1 MRKIKIIIGQLFQL
15 PARLFSKTSLSV
27 FITDSQIHPT
37 VAVLTRTRIYWS
49 IVGRYSY
56 VADRCWIIKAEIGNF
71 CSIASNVMIG
81 GGSHPVNFVSTSP
94 VFYSK
99 QNVLNKCFAE
109 VQFPEYVKTVIGND
123 VWIGSNAFVKGGITI
138 GNGAII
144 GAHSVVTKDVEPY
157 SIVAGNPAR
166 VIRKRFDDH
175 VIRELEATKWWE
187 YSDEKLQ
194 QKAAHF
200 QNVKDFISL
209 NTEK

>member
-1 MRKIKIIIGQLFQL
+1 MRKIKIVIGQLFQL
-15 PARLFSKTSLSV
+15 PARLFSKSSLFV
-27 FITDSQIHPT
+27 FITESHIDPT
-37 VAVLTRTRIYWS
+37 VAVLTKSRIYWS
-49 IVGRYSY
+49 VVGRYSY
-56 VADRCWIIKAEIGNF
+56 VADHCWIIKAEIGNF

-94 VFYSK
+94 VFYSR
-99 QNVLNKCFAE
+99 NNILNKCFAE
-109 VQFPEYVKTVIGND
+109 VQFQEYVKTVIGND

-166 VIRKRFDDH
+166 VIRKRFDDD
-175 VIRELEATKWWE
+175 VIKELEATKWWE

-194 QKAAHF
+194 QRATHF
-200 QNVKDFISL
+200 QSIEDFLSL
-209 NTEK
+209 NRQQ